1 MWMNGWYLQQAI
13 NDLWVELGPHHNPM
27 EGEMEKKALSN
38 LGRVGCRGLE
48 YEPSQI
54 LLCTEP
60 INTGTL
66 EPIDLKWEG
75 NKWQH
80 PKNI

>member
-1 MWMNGWYLQQAI
+1 
-13 NDLWVELGPHHNPM
+13 VKLGPGQNPV
-27 EGEMEKKALSN
+27 EGEMEKHCQILAKFGVEAWSMS
-38 LGRVGCRGLE
+38 
-48 YEPSQI
+48 PSQI

-75 NKWQH
+75 NKWQY